1 MSPVERVPSSAQTP
15 RTHEGGTRHRG
26 NRSTDARGRS
36 GRGTGRRRGRG
47 ARRRPA
53 RGTAGKP
60 AGAAHPTSPK
70 SHRLQGGGRMT
81 MRMSA
86 HGSTRWFP
94 RLTGLR
100 VLMAVAM
107 VVGAAAPS
115 ALAAS
120 KLEVQALS
128 GYAGKVTGGDVLVRV
143 GVPSSARLEAV
154 RVLLNGQ
161 DATSHFR
168 LDPANRG
175 ALGL

>member
-70 SHRLQGGGRMT
+70 SHRLQGGGT
-81 MRMSA
+81 HDDEDVCA
-86 HGSTRWFP
+86 WIDEVVPAIEGTP
-94 RLTGLR
+94 RADGR
-100 VLMAVAM
+100 
-107 VVGAAAPS
+107 
-115 ALAAS
+115 
-120 KLEVQALS
+120 
-128 GYAGKVTGGDVLVRV
+128 GG
-143 GVPSSARLEAV
+143 G
-154 RVLLNGQ
+154 GGG
-161 DATSHFR
+161 
-168 LDPANRG
+168 RG
-175 ALGL
+175 AVSGRRREARR